1 MATPMQ
7 TSDNTAA
14 SGNTTTPG
22 NSASGRALARH
33 GPTDGIM
40 MPRLVAYVIDLF
52 IVAIIS
58 LGVWMIVIFLGLI
71 TFGIGW
77 MLLPVVGI
85 CSAMAYA
92 AFTIG
97 GARQA
102 TVGMRVSG
110 ISVDRSDGSPPDA
123 ITAAAH
129 CLLFYVATFTVGLLA
144 LDIIIGLFRDDG
156 RMGHDLLTG
165 LVFVRD

>member
-7 TSDNTAA
+7 TPDNNRRLT
-14 SGNTTTPG
+14 SQ
-22 NSASGRALARH
+22 S
-33 GPTDGIM
+33 PTDGIL

-52 IVAIIS
+52 IVGVIS
-58 LGVWMIVIFLGLI
+58 LLAWMIVGFLGLL

-77 MLLPVVGI
+77 LLFPIVGI

-92 AFTIG
+92 AITIG
-97 GARQA
+97 GPRQA
-102 TVGMRVSG
+102 TIGMRVSS
-110 ISVDRSDGSPPDA
+110 ISVDRSDGSPPDG

-129 CLLFYVATFTVGLLA
+129 CLLFYVATFTIGLLA
-144 LDIIIGLFRDDG
+144 LTVAIGMLRSDG

-165 LVFVRD
+165 LVLVRD

>member
-1 MATPMQ
+1 MSTPMP
-7 TSDNTAA
+7 TSQNA
-14 SGNTTTPG
+14 SD
-22 NSASGRALARH
+22 SRALASH
-33 GPTDGIM
+33 GQTDGIM
-40 MPRLVAYVIDLF
+40 LPRLVAYVIDLF
-52 IVAIIS
+52 IIAVIS
-58 LGVWMIVIFLGLI
+58 LIVGMSVSFLGLI

-77 MLLPVVGI
+77 LLFPIVGI

-92 AFTIG
+92 AITIG
-97 GARQA
+97 GPRQA
-102 TVGMRVSG
+102 TIGMRVSN
-110 ISVDRSDGSPPDA
+110 ISVDRSDGGPPDG

-144 LDIIIGLFRDDG
+144 LNIVIGLFRSDG